1 MSICDLTADDD
12 NYDAPIVASTSTS
25 PPCLNFPRPVHT
37 FPPPFLDPNEFTAT
51 NQNRAIPV
59 SISPA
64 FIDLTTTPDPPTL
77 TMARRTRAR
86 TPPPERP
93 ADHSHS
99 LRERKPPAGTYVVS
113 DDSDESD
120 DELRP
125 SQGYKDGGDAASS
138 SEEEEESEP
147 EPEPEVPR
155 ERSSAGGRSLRA
167 AASLKPPSGLEDMVS
182 TDKALTTRKKSKR
195 KSKSRAKAK
204 PRPKAKQTKKGED
217 EGELTVRGEIRQ
229 ALEETKKR
237 REAFFLKNR
246 ELFENLLPESNY
258 ISKLADKELELP
270 EPVEYKLLEKQPE
283 Q

>member
-1 MSICDLTADDD
+1 MSVIFDLTADTF
-12 NYDAPIVASTSTS
+12 DAPATGVASTSISIS
-25 PPCLNFPRPVHT
+25 PPCLNLHTSHPRHYSPFPHS
-37 FPPPFLDPNEFTAT
+37 LHNELPTANT
-51 NQNRAIPV
+51 PH
-59 SISPA
+59 SITAPT
-64 FIDLTTTPDPPTL
+64 FIDLTATPDSPLL

-113 DDSDESD
+113 DDSDNED

-125 SQGYKDGGDAASS
+125 SQGYNNNAASS
-138 SEEEEESEP
+138 SEESEEEDEP
-147 EPEPEVPR
+147 EPEPETPR

-167 AASLKPPSGLEDMVS
+167 ATTLKPPPGLADMVS
-182 TDKALTTRKKSKR
+182 TDKALASRKKSKKKG
-195 KSKSRAKAK
+195 KSKAKAK
-204 PRPKAKQTKKGED
+204 RPVKKVVKKGED

-229 ALEETKKR
+229 ALEETKR
-237 REAFFLKNR
+237 RRDAFFLKNC

-258 ISKLADKELELP
+258 ISKMADKELDLP
-270 EPVEYKLLEKQPE
+270 EPVEYQLLEKQPE